1 MEEQTQE
8 IIALLQQNEYLKSLT
23 EEEMKHLASLADI
36 KKFSKNQVV
45 FSVDQTG
52 RYFYMVFSGQFLLK
66 LRDYSTLMYEPGEI
80 FGEVAIFTDGSRKGT
95 ITAVE
100 NSALVRFDRDQL
112 FDTEIT
118 PCSTAF
124 NVVRLLTKKI
134 ISYLV
139 GSKQISSE
147 DLIKSGESE
156 NVEFKES
163 PSKAGKHVILQT
175 MVAFMNSNGGTIF
188 VGVDDEQKII
198 GVEAFQDYKE
208 RDKYNL
214 SIINMLGQ
222 FVGKYYTRLVTLD
235 FQEINGAVIL
245 RIDCNKSVGPVFY
258 RGSKDEE
265 AFYIR
270 SGASTQS
277 LEKPSAIYS
286 YISEH
291 FGDWRKAAMFTAKA
305 SSFE

>member
-1 MEEQTQE
+1 MEEQNKE
-8 IIALLQQNEYLKSLT
+8 IITLLQQNDYLKSLSI
-23 EEEMKHLASLADI
+23 EEMEHLASLADI

-52 RYFYMVFSGQFLLK
+52 RYFYMVFDGQFLLK
-66 LRDYSTLMYEPGEI
+66 LRDYSTLMYGPGEI

-100 NSALVRFDRDQL
+100 PSALVRFDRDQL
-112 FDTEIT
+112 FDPEIT
-118 PCSTAF
+118 STSTAL
-124 NVVRLLTKKI
+124 NVVRLLTQKI

-139 GSKQISSE
+139 GSKQISSK
-147 DLIKSGESE
+147 DLIRSGESE
-156 NVEFKES
+156 TVEFKES

-175 MVAFMNSNGGTIF
+175 MVAFMNSEGGTIF
-188 VGVDDEQKII
+188 VGVDDQSEVI

-235 FQEINGAVIL
+235 FQEIDGAVIL

-265 AFYIR
+265 LFFIR

-291 FGDWRKAAMFTAKA
+291 FGN
-305 SSFE
+305 